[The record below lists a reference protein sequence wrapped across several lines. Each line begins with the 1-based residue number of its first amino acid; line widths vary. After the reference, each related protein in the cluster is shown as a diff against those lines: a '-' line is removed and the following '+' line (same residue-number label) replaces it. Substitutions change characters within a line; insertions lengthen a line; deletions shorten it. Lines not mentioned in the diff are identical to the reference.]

1 MEVEK
6 MVSIDSAKCI
16 GCGDCVEVCPQQC
29 YTISAEGKSARTFG
43 DRCMECG
50 ACKLNCRGQAIEFE
64 AGPGC
69 FIYIAK
75 EVIFG
80 KQPSAEGGPIMS

>member
-1 MEVEK
+1 ML
-6 MVSIDSAKCI
+6 SLDSAKCI

-29 YTISAEGKSARTFG
+29 YTLSAEAKSVHAFS

-50 ACKLNCRGQAIEFE
+50 ACKINCRTGAIEFE

-69 FIYIAK
+69 IVYIAK

-80 KQPSAEGGPIMS
+80 KQAPPEGETA